1 MPSTK
6 PSAEESDEFLLS
18 CRYGELEEVQA
29 YISQFGEEAIVEA
42 RDNRGNTALHM
53 CCANGHID
61 ILQALLPHLPP
72 SFLQQTNT
80 AGSPPLHWAIL
91 NNQVAVVKLL
101 SELPEEKGGGLPLLH
116 QQNRAKRDAFT
127 EALFHGEGKE
137 EIAGYIEGYLF
148 KAEGDGTDGEGEI
161 KMTAGEVEE
170 AQEGDKGAEEE
181 AVKELEEKAKDV
193 RIGEQ

>member
-29 YISQFGEEAIVEA
+29 YIAQFGDEAMVEA

-53 CCANGHID
+53 CCANGHIGESSPAELLCTHVSIIRGMGSQADTVPTD

-116 QQNRAKRDAFT
+116 VSAYST
-127 EALFHGEGKE
+127 LH
-137 EIAGYIEGYLF
+137 
-148 KAEGDGTDGEGEI
+148 
-161 KMTAGEVEE
+161 
-170 AQEGDKGAEEE
+170 
-181 AVKELEEKAKDV
+181 
-193 RIGEQ
+193 